1 MNQQKSAIKGV
12 KQMKVL
18 KKPFVALR
26 PVPVVLVSCG
36 HGERANII
44 TIAWTGIL
52 CSSPPQVGIGVRPDR
67 HSHGLIQET
76 GEFVVN
82 VPGEGL
88 LDEVE
93 YCGFVSGREVDKF
106 AARGLTPVP
115 GSAVQTPII
124 AECPINIECRVSH
137 TLSLGSHD
145 LFIGEVVAVQLSQE
159 ALDERGRV
167 DGGKLKPI
175 LFTGDEYWGLGS
187 LLGRYGFSRR

>member
-1 MNQQKSAIKGV
+1 MSSTVPKIV
-12 KQMKVL
+12 

-36 HGERANII
+36 HGEQANIL

-52 CSSPPQVGIGVRPDR
+52 CSNPPQVGIGVRPDR
-67 HSHGLIQET
+67 HSHGLIQAT

-93 YCGFVSGREVDKF
+93 YCGFVSGRDAHKF
-106 AARGLTPVP
+106 AASGLTLVP

-124 AECPINIECRVSH
+124 AECPINLECRLVH
-137 TLSLGSHD
+137 TLPLGSHD
-145 LFIGEVVAVQLSQE
+145 LFIGEVVAVQLSE
-159 ALDERGRV
+159 AVLDERGRV
-167 DGGKLKPI
+167 DNDRLKPI
-175 LFTGDEYWGLGS
+175 LFTGDEYWGLGR
-187 LLGRYGFSRR
+187 LLGRYGSRRK

>member
-1 MNQQKSAIKGV
+1 MS
-12 KQMKVL
+12 KVIPKVV

-36 HGERANII
+36 HGEQANII

-52 CSSPPQVGIGVRPDR
+52 CSNPPQVGIGVQPSR
-67 HSHGLIQET
+67 HSHRLIQET

-88 LDEVE
+88 LNEVE

-124 AECPINIECRVSH
+124 AECPINIECRLVH
-137 TLSLGSHD
+137 TLPLGSHD
-145 LFIGEVVAVQLSQE
+145 LFIGQVVAVQISQE
-159 ALDERGRV
+159 VLDERGRV
-167 DGGKLKPI
+167 DNGKLKPI
-175 LFTGDEYWGLGS
+175 LFTGDEYWGLGN
-187 LLGRYGFSRR
+187 LLGRYGFSQK

>member
-1 MNQQKSAIKGV
+1 MPKLV
-12 KQMKVL
+12 

-52 CSSPPQVGIGVRPDR
+52 CSNPPHVGIGVRPSR

-82 VPGEGL
+82 VPSEEL
-88 LDEVE
+88 LDEME
-93 YCGFVSGREVDKF
+93 YCGFVSGRDADKF
-106 AARGLTPVP
+106 ATQGLTPAP

-124 AECPINIECRVSH
+124 AECGINIECRLAH
-137 TLSLGSHD
+137 TLPLGSHD
-145 LFIGEVVAVQLSQE
+145 LLIGEVVAVQLSE
-159 ALDERGRV
+159 DVLDERGRV
-167 DGGKLKPI
+167 DNDKLKPI

-187 LLGRYGFSRR
+187 LLGRYGFSRK

>member
-1 MNQQKSAIKGV
+1 MPKLV
-12 KQMKVL
+12 

-52 CSSPPQVGIGVRPDR
+52 CSNPPHIGIGVRPGR

-93 YCGFVSGREVDKF
+93 YCGFVSGRDADKF
-106 AARGLTPVP
+106 AARGLTPAP
-115 GSAVQTPII
+115 GSVLQTSVI
-124 AECPINIECRVSH
+124 AECAINIECRLAH
-137 TLSLGSHD
+137 TLPLGSHD
-145 LFIGEVVAVQLSQE
+145 LLVGEVVAVQLSE
-159 ALDERGRV
+159 DVLDERGRV
-167 DGGKLKPI
+167 DNDKLKPI

-187 LLGRYGFSRR
+187 LLGRYGFSRK

>member
-1 MNQQKSAIKGV
+1 MSKIV
-12 KQMKVL
+12 

-36 HGERANII
+36 HGEQANII

-52 CSSPPQVGIGVRPDR
+52 CSSPPQVGIGVQPGR
-67 HSHGLIQET
+67 HSHGLIRET

-88 LDEVE
+88 LDEAE

-106 AARGLTPVP
+106 AARGLTPTP
-115 GSAVQTPII
+115 GSEVQTPII
-124 AECPINIECRVSH
+124 AECPINIECQVSH

-145 LFIGEVVAVQLSQE
+145 LFVGEVVAVQFSQE
-159 ALDERGRV
+159 VLNERGRV
-167 DGGKLKPI
+167 DNSKLKPI

-187 LLGRYGFSRR
+187 LLDRYGFSRK